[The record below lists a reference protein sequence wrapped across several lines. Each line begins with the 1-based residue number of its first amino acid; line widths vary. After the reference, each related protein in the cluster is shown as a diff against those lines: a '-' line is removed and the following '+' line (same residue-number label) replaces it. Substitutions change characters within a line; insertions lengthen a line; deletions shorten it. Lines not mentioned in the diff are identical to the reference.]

1 MRNLCFLLIPMGI
14 VLLIFSIRNTIR
26 FAKAELFF
34 EMPCL
39 EEEGSVHLPQ
49 GNYGIWLS
57 GRLFKKTP
65 IGNIGFQL
73 RRVETGENVYLS
85 PSHMRMSVTSFDK
98 GRMEL
103 YHFQVEEEGNYT
115 LSLDGESSVRDR
127 LEASIGNLLFKQPV
141 DLSNFTVQIRKGN
154 SIAMFLFAIL
164 GIHLAAWMI
173 LGGVMLP
180 FVLAE
185 AGY

>member
-14 VLLIFSIRNTIR
+14 VLLIFSIRKMIR
-26 FAKAELFF
+26 FAKSEIFF
-34 EMPCL
+34 EMPYT

-49 GNYGIWLS
+49 GKYGIWLS
-57 GRLFKKTP
+57 GRRFKKTP

-73 RRVETGENVYLS
+73 RRAETGEKLYLS
-85 PSHMRMSVTSFDK
+85 PSLMRMSVTSFDK

-115 LSLDGESSVRDR
+115 LSLDGESNVRDR
-127 LEASIGNLLFKQPV
+127 LEAFIGNLLFKQPV

-154 SIAMFLFAIL
+154 SIAMFFFAIL
-164 GIHLAAWMI
+164 GINLAAWMI

-180 FVLAE
+180 FILAE
-185 AGY
+185 VGY

>member
-14 VLLIFSIRNTIR
+14 ALLIFSIRKTIR

-34 EMPCL
+34 EMPCT
-39 EEEGSVHLPQ
+39 EEEGWVHLPR
-49 GNYGIWLS
+49 GKYGIWLS
-57 GRLFKKTP
+57 GSRFKKTP

-73 RRVETGENVYLS
+73 SRAETGEKLYLS
-85 PSHMRMSVTSFDK
+85 PSLMHMSVTGFDK

-127 LEASIGNLLFKQPV
+127 LEASIGNLLFKKPV
-141 DLSNFTVQIRKGN
+141 DLSSFTIQIRKG
-154 SIAMFLFAIL
+154 SST
-164 GIHLAAWMI
+164 
-173 LGGVMLP
+173 
-180 FVLAE
+180 
-185 AGY
+185 Y

>member
-14 VLLIFSIRNTIR
+14 ALLIFSIRKTIR

-34 EMPCL
+34 EMPCT

-57 GRLFKKTP
+57 GRRFKKTP

-73 RRVETGENVYLS
+73 RRAETGENVYLS
-85 PSHMRMSVTSFDK
+85 PSHMRMSVSSFDK
-98 GRMEL
+98 GRREL
-103 YHFQVEEEGNYT
+103 YHFQVEGEGSYT
-115 LSLDGESSVRDR
+115 LSLDGESSVRER

-154 SIAMFLFAIL
+154 SMAMFFVIL
-164 GIHLAAWMI
+164 GIHLAGWMI
-173 LGGVMLP
+173 LGGIVLP
-180 FVLAE
+180 FLLAE